1 MFGSQLVGKMWE
13 TVADKGIGGLFKP
26 WQMRREGMIS
36 LELKRN
42 ELLMLAQTEI
52 DVEDIKNGKKAIAFN
67 DVNKPRLIN
76 LTNNILNDE
85 SKIEP
90 KLDVSTLLHQASEHL
105 YANEI
110 KKEINV
116 TRALLVA
123 EQVLSN
129 DQSQPVTE
137 SIEDDWLLRWRDN
150 AAATS
155 SEQLQSL
162 WGKVLAGE
170 VKTPGLF
177 SLRTLDFIKNLS
189 QKEAIEI
196 ERLFSYVMVNYLFK
210 TKGHGLNSEFESEE
224 LDFDFLSKMQHLGIV
239 TGTDGLGLSTTFKSV
254 KAESFSVYFFY
265 DNKVMEIFDEDQSK
279 KLEFSVVLLTEL
291 GKQLYSLSSTLINSQ
306 YLNNV
311 IASVKLQGFKIRIGD
326 LIIDS
331 NGNKFAKNNVEV

>member
-13 TVADKGIGGLFKP
+13 TLADKGIGGLFKP
-26 WQMRREGMIS
+26 WQMRREGMTS

-67 DVNKPRLIN
+67 DVNKLRLIN

-90 KLDVSTLLHQASEHL
+90 KLDISTLLHHASEHF

-129 DQSQPVTE
+129 DQSEPVKE
-137 SIEDDWLLRWRDN
+137 NVEEDWLLRWRDN

-189 QKEAIEI
+189 QKEAMEI
-196 ERLFSYVMVNYLFK
+196 ERLFSYVIGDCLIK
-210 TKGHGLNSEFESEE
+210 TERVSRNMKFESEE
-224 LDFDFLSKMQHLGIV
+224 LVFNFLSKMQHLGLI
-239 TGTDGLGLSTTFKSV
+239 TGADGLGLKKTFTSV
-254 KAESFSVYFFY
+254 KTESFSAYLLY
-265 DNKVMEIFDEDQSK
+265 DKKVLEIFDEDPSK
-279 KLEFSVVLLTEL
+279 KIEFEVVVLTEL
-291 GKQLYSLSSTLINSQ
+291 GKQLYSLSSTLINSK
-306 YLNNV
+306 YINSV
-311 IASVKLQGFKIRIGD
+311 IALIKSQKFKVRIGD
-326 LIIDS
+326 LIINS
-331 NGNKFAKNNVEV
+331 NGEKFSVNNVEV